1 MTRTQKTQVVEN
13 ISAEFDKAQAVV
25 VCNYST
31 MTVQNLETL
40 RSSVRA
46 VDGKVQV
53 VKNTLAKLAFE
64 KAGTKDVELSGTNIY
79 IWSGEQISISK
90 AVCDFGKAHESFT
103 IKAAVVEKEIVE
115 SAQIEALSK
124 LPSRDELIGMLLSV
138 WTAPARNFVT
148 GLDNLRTKKEEEA

>member
-13 ISAEFDKAQAVV
+13 ISAEFDKAQAVI

-90 AVCDFGKAHESFT
+90 AVCDFGKAHENFT
-103 IKAAVVEKEIVE
+103 IKTAVVEKEIVE

>member
-1 MTRTQKTQVVEN
+1 V
-13 ISAEFDKAQAVV
+13 I

-79 IWSGEQISISK
+79 IWSGDQISISK

-103 IKAAVVEKEIVE
+103 IKTAVVEKEIVE

-148 GLDNLRTKKEEEA
+148 GLDNLRAKKEEEA